1 MPLAQKVFI
10 VKYFYKLGEDLDN
23 IWEAFQSEY
32 KMMLHPEEAA
42 ELFPQIINAF
52 ETSGSVVSDFYYRK
66 AAGKDTT
73 KAEIMYSSVQDVIE
87 ETVIE
92 ADDRPVIIIEGEE
105 EEMIEEDEE
114 QEDEE
119 EEEAEVLMME
129 EPEEMIEAK
138 MEPHALIIGE
148 STEDTQSSEASSGS
162 ESDQS
167 ETDTDVSF
175 KPTPRK
181 VIIRPIKHH
190 GQLDQENTPQP
201 KNLTGKRDRKPRRRS
216 PQKFCDIC
224 KKFIRSCF
232 AEHMATHSTTKDF
245 VCETCNK
252 SFTTVRYLKEHV
264 QTHQEG
270 KFVCE
275 ICGKASK
282 TKSNHNSHSKIHTGE
297 RKYHCT
303 MCHLKF
309 LRPQGL
315 KRHMLTHTGEKPY
328 KCRHCNQEFALFMT
342 HQMHERLHTGER
354 PYQCHHCEK
363 SFIGAPALNVSIFF
377 GKQNLST
384 LRLTSAIEYRSLAD
398 APEKHAR
405 K

>member
-10 VKYFYKLGEDLDN
+10 VKYFYKLGEDLDS

-32 KMMLHPEEAA
+32 KILLHPEEAA
-42 ELFPQIINAF
+42 ELFSQIINAF

-66 AAGKDTT
+66 AALKDTT
-73 KAEIMYSSVQDVIE
+73 KDEIMYSSVQDVIE

-92 ADDRPVIIIEGEE
+92 ADDRPVIIIEEEEEE
-105 EEMIEEDEE
+105 EEMIEHDEEEDEE
-114 QEDEE
+114 GQVMVVEE
-119 EEEAEVLMME
+119 SEVL
-129 EPEEMIEAK
+129 IETK
-138 MEPHALIIGE
+138 MDPRALIMGE
-148 STEDTQSSEASSGS
+148 STEDTVSSEESS
-162 ESDQS
+162 ESEPDQS

-190 GQLDQENTPQP
+190 GQLDQENTPQA
-201 KNLTGKRDRKPRRRS
+201 KNLPTSKRDRKPRRRS

-224 KKFIRSCF
+224 NKYIRSCF
-232 AEHMATHSTTKDF
+232 AEHMATHSSTKDF
-245 VCETCNK
+245 VCKTCNK

-297 RKYHCT
+297 KKYHCT
-303 MCHLKF
+303 LCPLKF

-363 SFIGAPALNVSIFF
+363 SFIGAPALNVSIHF
-377 GKQNLST
+377 
-384 LRLTSAIEYRSLAD
+384 RAIQSQA
-398 APEKHAR
+398 H
-405 K
+405 